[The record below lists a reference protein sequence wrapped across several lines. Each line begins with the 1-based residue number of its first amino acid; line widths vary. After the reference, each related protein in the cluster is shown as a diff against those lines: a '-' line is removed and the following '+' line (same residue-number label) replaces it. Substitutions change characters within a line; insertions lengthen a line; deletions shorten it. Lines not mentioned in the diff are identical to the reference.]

1 MEKPHAGLDDWLR
14 MLQACFRKRM
24 SGIRVDDI
32 TQYMCDPLRKC
43 LRDEDPYVRKTAAI
57 SVAKLYDISPQLVE
71 EHGFIDLLQDLF
83 SDSNP
88 MVVSNAV
95 AALSDISEASANGRP
110 VLDVGPSSINK
121 MLTALNECSEWGQES
136 VQQPHFGSRFA
147 FGLRL

>member
-110 VLDVGPSSINK
+110 VLDVGPRVAIQLAKKTVRWPFRCLLRRIFRRISGVKSSWA
-121 MLTALNECSEWGQES
+121 M
-136 VQQPHFGSRFA
+136 V
-147 FGLRL
+147 